1 MHMQIMFSTKTDVYF
16 VMYTDVSKTRVY
28 IST

>member
-1 MHMQIMFSTKTDVYF
+1 MFSTKTDVYF